1 MNKQTKTNG
10 AAFKIKQPHYS
21 HIILLSLLILLCCAS
36 CKTMHK
42 KHNNTKSLKGF
53 KLEHIYVYD
62 NGKDTLIKDYKF
74 FQELV
79 KMGIADTNE
88 TTDRF
93 VVLDGSTQ
101 LNYFKLHEDG
111 TGETT
116 SSCLR
121 NSSYNAIDESLKKV
135 RKKKDHDCYI
145 NSFTISKDSII
156 TFIEGEDNLPM
167 SKKYIGKIYKDSLI
181 LHLTNPTPGLSPSI
195 FSEGDSIRVYKLLK
209 R

>member
-1 MNKQTKTNG
+1 MSNQTKTKR
-10 AAFKIKQPHYS
+10 AVFKIKQPFCLNYILIVLSALVFYS
-21 HIILLSLLILLCCAS
+21 S
-36 CKTMHK
+36 CKTPK
-42 KHNNTKSLKGF
+42 NTRRLKGL
-53 KLEHIYVYD
+53 KLESIYVND

-101 LNYFKLHEDG
+101 LNYFKLHADG

-116 SSCLR
+116 SSHRR
-121 NSSYNAIDESLKKV
+121 NCSYDEIDNYLKKV
-135 RKKKDHDCYI
+135 REKKDHDSYI
-145 NSFTISKDSII
+145 NSFTISRDSII
-156 TFIEGEDNLPM
+156 TFIEGEDTIPV
-167 SKKYIGKIYKDSLI
+167 SIKYIGKIYKDSLI
-181 LHLTNPTPGLSPSI
+181 LHLSNPTPGLSPAI

-209 R
+209 K